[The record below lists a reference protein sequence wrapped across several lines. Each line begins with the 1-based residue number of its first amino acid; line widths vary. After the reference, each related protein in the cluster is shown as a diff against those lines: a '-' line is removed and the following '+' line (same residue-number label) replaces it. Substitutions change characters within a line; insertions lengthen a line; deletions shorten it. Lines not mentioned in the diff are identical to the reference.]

1 MTRRSLHLSTAVLL
15 AGASLLAAPSTRAA
29 DTFAATITADA
40 QKIVFTHGMA
50 WIDGKGTLSVGLY
63 KTEPNA
69 AEQARALKGGGNIF
83 GVFEAPNV
91 TIDLS
96 FKDGTTRA
104 DAAAFESCHI
114 NFSHFAADIGI
125 FDLNAFAKS
134 CGPVAFSG
142 DLKAGSVIH
151 GKMKGTGQGF
161 PDKNGKQPTYTWDVD
176 FTATPRAKP

>member
-1 MTRRSLHLSTAVLL
+1 MKRPGFRVATALVL
-15 AGASLLAAPSTRAA
+15 AGAGLLTSAPARAA

-40 QKIVFTHGMA
+40 QKVVFTHGMA
-50 WIDGKGTLSVGLY
+50 WIDGKGKLWVGLY

-83 GVFEAPNV
+83 GVFDVPNV
-91 TIDLS
+91 TMDLS

-104 DAAAFESCHI
+104 DLASFESCHI
-114 NFSHFAADIGI
+114 NFSRFDAGIGI
-125 FDLNAFAKS
+125 FDLNAFTKS

-151 GKMKGTGQGF
+151 GKLKGTGQGF
-161 PDKNGKQPTYTWDVD
+161 PDKNGKQPVYTWDVD